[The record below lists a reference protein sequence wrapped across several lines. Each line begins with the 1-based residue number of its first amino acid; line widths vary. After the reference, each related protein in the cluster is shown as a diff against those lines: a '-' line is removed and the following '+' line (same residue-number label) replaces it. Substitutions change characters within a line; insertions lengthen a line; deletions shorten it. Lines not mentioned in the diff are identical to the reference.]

1 MSQLT
6 TSCQYSGAEVTGSN
20 IAARGELSG
29 APMPLPTQN
38 TGWVPRAL
46 GDERAP
52 KRFLGS
58 HPAVLRAIPA
68 AGVRKKRIDDK
79 DMRKVWNPEDN

>member
-1 MSQLT
+1 MVDLARRLEQVALKPRT
-6 TSCQYSGAEVTGSN
+6 R
-20 IAARGELSG
+20 ARG
-29 APMPLPTQN
+29 ADVALPDFPERL
-38 TGWVPRAL
+38 GAL

>member
-1 MSQLT
+1 M
-6 TSCQYSGAEVTGSN
+6 A
-20 IAARGELSG
+20 G

-38 TGWVPRAL
+38 TGGVPRAL

-79 DMRKVWNPEDN
+79 DMRNYQRDAVALQLGVRIAGTRPYT